1 MQGHENPAW
10 RVLSGSAAQQLA
22 NDFLKSAPK
31 VPGEGGVNEGVD
43 GRVAVAEPKDDG
55 KCHFGNAV
63 IAESRDEVHGEKGE
77 PTTDKTS
84 YDDTQGFGSFGLHS
98 ETSNL

>member
-1 MQGHENPAW
+1 M
-10 RVLSGSAAQQLA
+10 SGSPAKHLA
-22 NDFLKSAPK
+22 NDFLKSASK
-31 VPGEGGVNEGVD
+31 VSGKGGINEWID
-43 GRVAVAEPKDDG
+43 GGVAVAEPKDDG
-55 KCHFGNAV
+55 KCHFGDTV

-77 PTTDKTS
+77 PTTDKAS

>member
-1 MQGHENPAW
+1 M
-10 RVLSGSAAQQLA
+10 SGSPAKHLA
-22 NDFLKSAPK
+22 NDFLKSASK
-31 VPGEGGVNEGVD
+31 VSGKGGINEWID
-43 GRVAVAEPKDDG
+43 GGVAVAEPKDDG
-55 KCHFGNAV
+55 KCHFGDTV

-98 ETSNL
+98 CLNTKTRKM

>member
-1 MQGHENPAW
+1 MSRSPAKH
-10 RVLSGSAAQQLA
+10 LA
-22 NDFLKSAPK
+22 NNFLKSASEVSGK
-31 VPGEGGVNEGVD
+31 GGINEWID
-43 GRVAVAEPKDDG
+43 GGVAVAEPKDDG
-55 KCHFGNAV
+55 KCHFGDTV

>member
-1 MQGHENPAW
+1 M
-10 RVLSGSAAQQLA
+10 SGSPAKHLA
-22 NDFLKSAPK
+22 NNFLKSASK
-31 VPGEGGVNEGVD
+31 VSGKGGINEWID
-43 GRVAVAEPKDDG
+43 GGVAVAEPKDDG
-55 KCHFGNAV
+55 KCHFGDTV

>member
-1 MQGHENPAW
+1 M
-10 RVLSGSAAQQLA
+10 SGSPAKHLA
-22 NDFLKSAPK
+22 NDFLKSASK
-31 VPGEGGVNEGVD
+31 VSGKGGINEWID
-43 GRVAVAEPKDDG
+43 GGVAVAEPKDDG
-55 KCHFGNAV
+55 KCHFGDTV